1 MPEPRKMAEAMSE
14 KNELLCRKLRVESL
28 RSAKRG
34 DPEKSTS
41 FYKLSLGELEHVQD
55 AHDALREY
63 SNLIRGSIGDMLRER
78 LSLEIRDMIY
88 DHILPPGEIVVGR
101 MHCGAI
107 ALREQVSNEWV
118 NLRQYRFL
126 GDDIVSELVV
136 CLYRTRTFTLDSS
149 SEANMSTSSDVM
161 TDFLATDVYSMN
173 IPPAKFVSKL
183 YVYIGPY
190 CSLSSED
197 DTHATRTRFGLL
209 RNMREHR
216 GMTSGSQ
223 ILASLG
229 ALKAL
234 QHPSCVLTI
243 GLIATRDRLDLEIRT
258 PMALRII
265 CLHLGELISSGC
277 KIRVDLESYRPD
289 QPDPLDFRRERRL
302 NYLRSE
308 RGLPPRRKVTR
319 RPVILT
325 EKDIDKTVHTPEE
338 MVALL
343 EGVGELP
350 ETAPRERAYWKLWL
364 QSIHPKDATY
374 QDAGSATRKDLPAWK
389 VAKAKLEDAMLRIQY
404 TKFPR

>member
-1 MPEPRKMAEAMSE
+1 
-14 KNELLCRKLRVESL
+14 
-28 RSAKRG
+28 
-34 DPEKSTS
+34 
-41 FYKLSLGELEHVQD
+41 
-55 AHDALREY
+55 
-63 SNLIRGSIGDMLRER
+63 
-78 LSLEIRDMIY
+78 MIY

-107 ALREQVSNEWV
+107 ALREQVSNEWF

-136 CLYRTRTFTLDSS
+136 CL
-149 SEANMSTSSDVM
+149 SDVM
-161 TDFLATDVYSMN
+161 TELFATDVYSMN

-197 DTHATRTRFGLL
+197 DTHATR
-209 RNMREHR
+209 
-216 GMTSGSQ
+216 SQ

-325 EKDIDKTVHTPEE
+325 EKDINKTVHTTEE

-364 QSIHPKDATY
+364 QSIRPKDDTY

>member
-1 MPEPRKMAEAMSE
+1 MAEAMSE
-14 KNELLCRKLRVESL
+14 KNELLCRKLRVESACKKLVIATRRL

-136 CLYRTRTFTLDSS
+136 CL
-149 SEANMSTSSDVM
+149 SDVM

-173 IPPAKFVSKL
+173 IPPAKFVSK
-183 YVYIGPY
+183 
-190 CSLSSED
+190 
-197 DTHATRTRFGLL
+197 F
-209 RNMREHR
+209 
-216 GMTSGSQ
+216 Q

-364 QSIHPKDATY
+364 QSIRPKDATY